1 MGRVRA
7 KKTNGTEAGR
17 QACVLLGKR
26 MDGGQ
31 GGLVPWVDWWGGVP
45 SERTESDES
54 EWGKEWLMDGRT
66 SK

>member
-54 EWGKEWLMDGRT
+54 E
-66 SK
+66 